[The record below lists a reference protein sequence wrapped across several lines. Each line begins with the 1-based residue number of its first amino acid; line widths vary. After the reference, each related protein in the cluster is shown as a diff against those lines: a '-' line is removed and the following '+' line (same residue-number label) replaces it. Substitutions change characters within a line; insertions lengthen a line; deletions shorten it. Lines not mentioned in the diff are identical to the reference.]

1 MIGAEYIKIAV
12 VGSLNMDYSVMLKK
26 RPAVGETVLAD
37 GILITPGG
45 KGANQAYAAGRTGG
59 NVQMIG
65 RVGEDANG
73 EIVKNTLKEQNVNT
87 EGICTDT
94 ENPTGLSLI
103 HI

>member
-45 KGANQAYAAGRTGG
+45 KGGESGLCRREDRGECPDDWQSGRGC
-59 NVQMIG
+59 QW
-65 RVGEDANG
+65 
-73 EIVKNTLKEQNVNT
+73 
-87 EGICTDT
+87 
-94 ENPTGLSLI
+94 
-103 HI
+103 